1 MRESEEGKRRMKT
14 KRDLVEA
21 IAEFVEK
28 RESRFPADLRTKK
41 KDIEKAVFKIE
52 GELRISGEV
61 GNAFSDVYVNYYDLA
76 DVAAAMQ
83 SYLWEQGLEVEWYNP
98 AYMSMGC
105 E

>member
-1 MRESEEGKRRMKT
+1 MEKKRKKT
-14 KRDLVEA
+14 KGDLIEA

-28 RESRFPADLRTKK
+28 REKGFPADLRTKR
-41 KDIEKAVFKIE
+41 KDIEAAVFEME

-61 GNAFSDVYVNYYDLA
+61 GNAFSDVYVNYYDGA
-76 DVAAAMQ
+76 DVAAVMQ
-83 SYLWEQGLEVEWYNP
+83 RHLWEQGLEVEWYNP

>member
-1 MRESEEGKRRMKT
+1 MRESEEGKKRKKT
-14 KRDLVEA
+14 KGDLIEA
-21 IAEFVEK
+21 ITEFVEK
-28 RESRFPADLRTKK
+28 REEGFPADLRTKK
-41 KDIEKAVFKIE
+41 KDIKESVFKME

-61 GNAFSDVYVNYYDLA
+61 GNAFSDVYVNYYDMA

-83 SYLWEQGLEVEWYNP
+83 NHLWGLGLEVEWYNP

>member
-1 MRESEEGKRRMKT
+1 MRESEERKKRKKT
-14 KRDLVEA
+14 KGDLIDA

-28 RESRFPADLRTKK
+28 REKGFPADLRIKK
-41 KDIEKAVFKIE
+41 RDIEESVFKME

-61 GNAFSDVYVNYYDLA
+61 GNAFSDVYVNYYDGA
-76 DVAAAMQ
+76 DVAAVMQ
-83 SYLWEQGLEVEWYNP
+83 KYLWEQGLEVEWYNP